1 MRILSFISFISFIS
15 FFVRR
20 KNLRPSRPL
29 SCRKRR
35 LCQGQALP
43 VCFAN
48 LDMRRHA
55 SGGKCSRARDED
67 ASGGGSEQRYSIRR
81 KSQKAEN
88 GRHKAIFTFSRI
100 FSLLPCFPHSAAPS
114 CPQEKVIRF
123 LEISAFVFLSK
134 NRVPFSRNV
143 SDPYRFSASIPQF
156 HRLRLVSAKYPCFS
170 WQDGSCVTTPSC
182 QRTPLDSGRSALRFS
197 RQRQNT

>member
-1 MRILSFISFISFIS
+1 MRILSFLSFIS

-43 VCFAN
+43 GRFAN

-88 GRHKAIFTFSRI
+88 ERHKAIFPFSGI
-100 FSLLPCFPHSAAPS
+100 FSLLPCFPHSAASS
-114 CPQEKVIRF
+114 CSQEKVIRF
-123 LEISAFVFLSK
+123 LEISASVFLSK

-143 SDPYRFSASIPQF
+143 SDPYRLSASIPQF
-156 HRLRLVSAKYPCFS
+156 RRRLLALAKYPCFS

-182 QRTPLDSGRSALRFS
+182 QRTPLDSGRSALHFS